1 MIEIYPLMW
10 QVPRY
15 KEIFPCFVQGC
26 HQEASHVAKMRQGD
40 IVVQVCLCRECLR
53 KSPQVILESLG
64 IRSRKILN

>member
-26 HQEASHVAKMRQGD
+26 HQEASQVAKMRQGD

-64 IRSRKILN
+64 IRSQKILN